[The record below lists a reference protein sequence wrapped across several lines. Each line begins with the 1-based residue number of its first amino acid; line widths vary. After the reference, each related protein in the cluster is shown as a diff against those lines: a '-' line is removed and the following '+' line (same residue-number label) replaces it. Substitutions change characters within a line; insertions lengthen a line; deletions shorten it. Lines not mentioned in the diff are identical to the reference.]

1 MATTIVLWSLLGFGV
16 LGGSLALFKHTKK
29 GVIGDKS
36 PISSPTPSVFSF
48 GQGTGKGYT
57 LGGRHGIS
65 QPLSAPISS
74 DEKVR
79 PHSSK
84 FKFFKPIAVDDV
96 KNSSPKKNDK
106 KKILTASGAGFLA
119 GIFSDKKTRNVF
131 LALMLSVFSFFI
143 FRKFRK
149 KRGRK

>member
-16 LGGSLALFKHTKK
+16 LGGSMVLFRHTKK

-48 GQGTGKGYT
+48 GQGTGKGCT
-57 LGGRHGIS
+57 LGGHHGIS

-84 FKFFKPIAVDDV
+84 FKFFKPITADMG
-96 KNSSPKKNDK
+96 NSSPKKNDK

-149 KRGRK
+149 KKR